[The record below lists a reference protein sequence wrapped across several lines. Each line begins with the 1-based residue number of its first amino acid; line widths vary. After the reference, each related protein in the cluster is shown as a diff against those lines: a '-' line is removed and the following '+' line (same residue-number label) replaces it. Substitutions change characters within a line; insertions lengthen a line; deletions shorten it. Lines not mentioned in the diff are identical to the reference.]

1 MAPPARLPL
10 PAWAAAPDLGALL
23 GQSLTAW
30 RSGFRGRGVRL
41 IAFLGLLT
49 ASVAWLAAEFSG
61 RQPETVAL
69 DVGFSLIR
77 MFGALLVLFW
87 VTELLAKDLE
97 RRTIY
102 FVLAYPFPRSVY
114 IFSRFLAVAG
124 LAALAV
130 IGMGLFTLLA
140 WWLVTLSGYP
150 QAVSVH
156 VQGAALPLTLLLI
169 WLDLIAIG
177 AFALLVATL
186 STTPMLAFFV
196 GMAFAISARSLGPI
210 LAYLALD
217 DPGAQKLSATYQ
229 PLLDAIHWLIPDLS
243 RLDVRSTV
251 LYGIWPG
258 VDSLLWSVLHVSLY
272 SAVALILAML
282 FFRTREFN

>member
-1 MAPPARLPL
+1 ML
-10 PAWAAAPDLGALL
+10 AAPANLAALL
-23 GQSLTAW
+23 GQTLTAW

-41 IAFLGLLT
+41 LAFLGLLT
-49 ASVAWLAAEFSG
+49 AVAAWLAAEFSG

-77 MFGALLVLFW
+77 LFGALLVLFW
-87 VTELLAKDLE
+87 ITELLAKDLE

-102 FVLAYPFPRSVY
+102 FVLAYPFPRSIY

-124 LAALAV
+124 LAAVAV
-130 IGMGLFTLLA
+130 IGLGLFTLAA

-150 QAVSVH
+150 QGVP
-156 VQGAALPLTLLLI
+156 VQLQGGGLPLTLLLI
-169 WLDLIAIG
+169 WLDLMAIG
-177 AFALLVATL
+177 AFALLVASL

-196 GMAFAISARSLGPI
+196 GMAFAVSARSLGPI

-217 DPGAQKLSATYQ
+217 DPGAQKLAVTYQ
-229 PLLDAIHWLIPDLS
+229 PLLNAIHWLIPDLS
-243 RLDVRSTV
+243 RLDVRAVV
-251 LYGIWPG
+251 LYGVWPEAG
-258 VDSLLWSVLHVSLY
+258 TLLWSSIHVALY
-272 SAVALILAML
+272 GAIALILAML

>member
-1 MAPPARLPL
+1 MA
-10 PAWAAAPDLGALL
+10 ALL
-23 GQSLTAW
+23 GQALTAW
-30 RSGFRGRGVRL
+30 RSGFRGRGARL

-49 ASVAWLAAEFSG
+49 AVAAWLAAEFSG

-77 MFGALLVLFW
+77 LFGALLVLFW
-87 VTELLAKDLE
+87 ITELLARDLE

-102 FVLAYPFPRSVY
+102 FVLAYPFPRSIY

-124 LAALAV
+124 LAAMAV
-130 IGMGLFTLLA
+130 IGLGLFTLTA
-140 WWLVTLSGYP
+140 WWLVSLSGYP
-150 QAVSVH
+150 QAIPVH
-156 VQGAALPLTLLLI
+156 LLGGELPLTLLLI
-169 WLDLIAIG
+169 WLDLMAIS
-177 AFALLVATL
+177 AFALLVASL

-196 GMAFAISARSLGPI
+196 GMAFAVSARSLGPI
-210 LAYLALD
+210 LAYLTTD
-217 DPGAQKLSATYQ
+217 DPLAQRLAVVYQ

-251 LYGIWPG
+251 LYGVWP
-258 VDSLLWSVLHVSLY
+258 DSTTLLWASAHVALY
-272 SAVALILAML
+272 AAIMLILAML

>member
-1 MAPPARLPL
+1 MN
-10 PAWAAAPDLGALL
+10 LGTLL

-41 IAFLGLLT
+41 VAFLGLLT
-49 ASVAWLAAEFSG
+49 AVAAWLAAEFSG

-87 VTELLAKDLE
+87 ITELLAKDLE

-102 FVLAYPFPRSVY
+102 FVLAYPFPRSIY

-124 LAALAV
+124 LAALSV
-130 IGMGLFTLLA
+130 FGLGLFSLLS
-140 WWLVTLSGYP
+140 WWLVTLSGYQ
-150 QAVSVH
+150 QATPVH
-156 VQGAALPLTLLLI
+156 LQGAALPLTLLLI
-169 WLDLIAIG
+169 WLDLVAIG
-177 AFALLVATL
+177 AFALLVASL

-196 GMAFAISARSLGPI
+196 GMAFAVSARSLGPI
-210 LAYLALD
+210 LAYLAQD

-251 LYGIWPG
+251 LYGVWPEAG
-258 VDSLLWSVLHVSLY
+258 TLLWSSIHVSLY
-272 SAVALILAML
+272 SAIAVILAML